1 MMSHDFTPHYNND
14 SVCVRVYTPVWC
26 VYVCVYTNS
35 LHCYTVEYRMHKK
48 LANEV
53 PMHFNYSSIIN
64 VIK

>member
-1 MMSHDFTPHYNND
+1 M
-14 SVCVRVYTPVWC
+14 CVRVYTPVWC
-26 VYVCVYTNS
+26 VYVCVYTNG